1 MHVFIPHNRRVR
13 VRNDLTDSSPSQ
25 DAVLEAEDEAIVDA
39 VKDSDFHVK
48 RDFKK
53 LLSTVALSAA
63 QRKRREEAAA
73 LKKKIAEDAKLERQE
88 NAKKKKTDG
97 ATKTD
102 GTDSENVEAL
112 QSISE
117 AMTIMPNFCNLINR
131 SLCKHESNGKYSI
144 VLADLGG
151 NAPLIRK
158 WTPKKLDA
166 FMGYLDQ
173 NSIGMFHQFF

>member
-1 MHVFIPHNRRVR
+1 MHVFIPHNCCVR
-13 VRNDLTDSSPSQ
+13 VCNDLTDSSPSQ

-48 RDFKK
+48 SDFKK
-53 LLSTVALSAA
+53 LLSTVSLSAA
-63 QRKRREEAAA
+63 QRKRREEVAA

-88 NAKKKKTDG
+88 KAKKKKTDS
-97 ATKTD
+97 ATKTNS
-102 GTDSENVEAL
+102 TDSKNVKAL
-112 QSISE
+112 QSISK
-117 AMTIMPNFCNLINR
+117 AMTIMPNFCNLINC

-144 VLADLGG
+144 ILADLSR
-151 NAPLIRK
+151 NAPLIWK
-158 WTPKKLDA
+158 WTPKKIDA